1 MKQDFLALDEYIT
14 FKEDTAYNQKDA
26 NGCIRFN
33 ACESI
38 IANLMRQGN

>member
-1 MKQDFLALDEYIT
+1 MKQDFLAPEQYIT
-14 FKEDTAYNQKDA
+14 FKEDTVYKQKDA

-33 ACESI
+33 VCESK

>member
-1 MKQDFLALDEYIT
+1 MKRDFLDPDEYTT
-14 FKEDTAYNQKDA
+14 FKEDTVYSLKDA